1 MQIEFDREKLLQFF
15 FAIKEQTGEGMLR
28 ISKEGLWFYSADVAN
43 VGFIDAKFLQ
53 PTSGQFDVAI
63 DVQKFYSTLNALK
76 TKVITIDFDKVCHF
90 KGGKIER
97 DVLTLTEA
105 SLSKQKEPP
114 NLTFPVSVEVSS
126 ADYIDILESI
136 DKMGAEEGALP
147 LKVYLEYDKKKFII
161 YSVNELREKTRSEF
175 DMVSVEKASDIVHK
189 SGFAFDYLLKVAKI
203 IKKTK
208 IDNIK
213 ISIGTNYPCRF
224 DLANEFIQ
232 LAWLVAPRIE
242 DD

>member
-1 MQIEFDREKLLQFF
+1 MIEFDREKLLQFF
-15 FAIKEQTGEGMLR
+15 FAIKEQTSEGMLR
-28 ISKEGLWFYSADVAN
+28 VSKEGLWFYSADTAN
-43 VGFIDAKFLQ
+43 VGFIDARFIQ
-53 PTSGQFDVAI
+53 PTSGELDVAI

-76 TKVITIDFDKVCHF
+76 TKTISIDFDKICHF

-114 NLTFPVSVEVSS
+114 KLTFPVTVEVSS

-136 DKMGAEEGALP
+136 DKMGVEEGALP
-147 LKVYLEYDKKKFII
+147 LKVFLEYNKKKFII
-161 YSVNELREKTRSEF
+161 YSLNELRETTRSEF
-175 DMVSVEKASDIVHK
+175 DMVSVEKASDLVHK

-203 IKKTK
+203 IKKSK
-208 IDNIK
+208 IENIR

-224 DLANEFIQ
+224 DLDNDYLQ
-232 LAWLVAPRIE
+232 LAWLIAPRIE